1 MKFGDICKS
10 VLILLIFALL
20 YFSAIL
26 AMGMQKLKDD
36 WPKYRCVPTMMP
48 FAGYLGQDTMTNFVY
63 CIGNIQKDMMGY
75 FLEPIMYVLG
85 MVGGIGE
92 WILERIQFIRLFF
105 EKFKGLIM
113 GIIGDVY
120 AMFVNILIQF
130 QKLIMTMKDTMMKT
144 MGILITFLYLI
155 QGAMLTGQSLNA
167 GPIGKT
173 LRTICFSKNTPIKLI
188 NGKTIKMK
196 DIHLGD
202 ILENGSEVYGLLK
215 LKGDRLNPFYKLWS
229 YKLNDYIYVTGDH
242 KICNSIKYN
251 LKYTDDLK
259 NYIEVKNYHGTE
271 LTEYFDE
278 ELSCLITSNHKIP
291 VGEYTFW
298 DWED

>member
-1 MKFGDICKS
+1 MKFGDICKA
-10 VLILLIFALL
+10 VLILVVFALL

-48 FAGYLGQDTMTNFVY
+48 FASYLGQDTMTNFVY

-120 AMFVNILIQF
+120 AMFINILIQLRF
-130 QKLIMTMKDTMMKT
+130 IFFYIILIFLTKLI
-144 MGILITFLYLI
+144 IQINLIFN
-155 QGAMLTGQSLNA
+155 ML
-167 GPIGKT
+167 
-173 LRTICFSKNTPIKLI
+173 
-188 NGKTIKMK
+188 
-196 DIHLGD
+196 
-202 ILENGSEVYGLLK
+202 
-215 LKGDRLNPFYKLWS
+215 
-229 YKLNDYIYVTGDH
+229 
-242 KICNSIKYN
+242 
-251 LKYTDDLK
+251 
-259 NYIEVKNYHGTE
+259 
-271 LTEYFDE
+271 
-278 ELSCLITSNHKIP
+278 
-291 VGEYTFW
+291 
-298 DWED
+298 

>member
-1 MKFGDICKS
+1 
-10 VLILLIFALL
+10 
-20 YFSAIL
+20 
-26 AMGMQKLKDD
+26 
-36 WPKYRCVPTMMP
+36 
-48 FAGYLGQDTMTNFVY
+48 
-63 CIGNIQKDMMGY
+63 
-75 FLEPIMYVLG
+75 
-85 MVGGIGE
+85 
-92 WILERIQFIRLFF
+92 
-105 EKFKGLIM
+105 
-113 GIIGDVY
+113 
-120 AMFVNILIQF
+120 
-130 QKLIMTMKDTMMKT
+130 MTMKDTMMKT
-144 MGILITFLYLI
+144 MGILITFLFLI

-173 LRTICFSKNTPIKLI
+173 IRTICFSKNTPIKLR

-202 ILENGSEVYGLLK
+202 ILENGSEVYGLLN

-242 KICNSIKYN
+242 KICNSNKYN
-251 LKYTDDLK
+251 LKYTNDLK

-278 ELSCLITSNHKIP
+278 ELSCLITSNHQIP